1 MTIGNKIKDLR
12 EQSGML
18 QRELAA
24 KLEIS
29 EAYLSKIE
37 NNQKPLKREDLTK
50 ISKIFKAKLIE
61 LEKIWLASK
70 LYESIKD
77 EVHGLDALKLAEEQ
91 IKYDRQSK

>member
-24 KLEIS
+24 QLEIS
-29 EAYLSKIE
+29 EAYLSKVE

-50 ISKIFKAKLIE
+50 ISKIFKTKFIDLD
-61 LEKIWLASK
+61 KIWLASK

-77 EVHGLDALKLAEEQ
+77 EAHGLDALKLAEEQ

>member
-37 NNQKPLKREDLTK
+37 NNQKPLKRDDLTK
-50 ISKIFKAKLIE
+50 ISKIFKAKQIE

-77 EVHGLDALKLAEEQ
+77 EAPVSYTHLTLPT
-91 IKYDRQSK
+91 ICSV